1 MTANT
6 VAGPE
11 NKIDSDF
18 LKKFTLKYKNK
29 IDFDFNQNL
38 FFLFRF

>member
-18 LKKFTLKYKNK
+18 LTKFTLFYKNK

-38 FFLFRF
+38 FLLF